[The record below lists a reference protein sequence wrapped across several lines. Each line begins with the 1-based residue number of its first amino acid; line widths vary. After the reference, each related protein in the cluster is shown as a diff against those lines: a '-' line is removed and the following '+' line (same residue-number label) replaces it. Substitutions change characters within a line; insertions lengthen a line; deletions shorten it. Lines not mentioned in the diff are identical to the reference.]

1 MTPAPS
7 FLDALKLAADNAA
20 RAEEEFRCSIAE
32 RTKALERERAFAH
45 RRLNFMR
52 AIADAVASAEN
63 EDIAVAAAT
72 AVLRSKLGW
81 SNDSEA
87 RSEVQ
92 EHFKPVA
99 RQVFASLAPPEADEA
114 PPRDVVAVLTTFETW
129 YRDTHPNPFWMLFEH
144 YMPETPVVDF

>member
-1 MTPAPS
+1 MMPAPS
-7 FLDALKLAADNAA
+7 FLDALKLAAENAA
-20 RAEEEFRCSIAE
+20 RAEEDFRRSIAE

-52 AIADAVASAEN
+52 AIAEAVASAGN
-63 EDIAVAAAT
+63 EDVAVAAAT
-72 AVLRSKLGW
+72 AILRSKLGW

-92 EHFKPVA
+92 EHFKSVA

-114 PPRDVVAVLTTFETW
+114 PAPDVIAALTAFERW
-129 YRDTHPNPFWMLFEH
+129 YRETHPNPFWVLFEH